1 MDKLSKTLLV
11 FLLIPLFF
19 IMVTGCMGSNDTGPQ
34 ADTAGSD
41 NELYKGPG
49 EDSMMISS
57 SAFENGGLIPIRYTC
72 DGENVNPSLEVE
84 NIPEGTE
91 SLVLLVDDPDS
102 PSGSF
107 THWLV
112 WNIPPGSQINENSI
126 PGITGKNSF
135 GQAIYG
141 GPCPSAGTHRYHF
154 KVFAL
159 DKELDL
165 PGGSGIEQVE
175 ELMQGH
181 ILAQGQMT
189 GKYGRA

>member
-1 MDKLSKTLLV
+1 
-11 FLLIPLFF
+11 
-19 IMVTGCMGSNDTGPQ
+19 
-34 ADTAGSD
+34 
-41 NELYKGPG
+41 
-49 EDSMMISS
+49 MMISS
-57 SAFENGGLIPIRYTC
+57 SAFENGGLIPVRYTC
-72 DGENVNPSLEVE
+72 DGENVNPSLEIE
-84 NIPEGTE
+84 NIPEGTK

-102 PSGSF
+102 PSGNF

-112 WNIPPGSQINENSI
+112 WNIPPGSQIDENSI
-126 PGITGKNSF
+126 PGTTGKNSF

-165 PGGSGIEQVE
+165 PGVSGIEQVK